1 MSLKINFIFQVF
13 AIVFSLSLIFL
24 LLKIFA
30 LLIIVNIFFFVYQFI
45 SRMDCLYEK
54 KLFISFLYIF
64 IYFAKHSMISF
75 QWHWQMFSDFS
86 SCVSYSS
93 YYSFFSLDLS
103 LIEKW
108 YWIWIYLSFP
118 QKYFF
123 RHQFLSLSIYLKLI
137 DSGFV
142 RALQR
147 IPIFNE

>member
-1 MSLKINFIFQVF
+1 MFVSYHSYVSFIIDTHFVILLIKKMSLKINFIFQVF

-30 LLIIVNIFFFVYQFI
+30 LLIKVNIFFFVYQFI

-93 YYSFFSLDLS
+93 YYSFFLS
-103 LIEKW
+103 RSISDWEVVLNMNIFIISTEV
-108 YWIWIYLSFP
+108 
-118 QKYFF
+118 FF
-123 RHQFLSLSIYLKLI
+123 
-137 DSGFV
+137 
-142 RALQR
+142 
-147 IPIFNE
+147 